1 VGVWTTKEHEMSEH
15 CETANTNMYPAI
27 PCLAGDIASGRAEE
41 TRPSSQKIYNVI
53 FCEKDRSSTML
64 PQANLISIW

>member
-1 VGVWTTKEHEMSEH
+1 MSEH

-41 TRPSSQKIYNVI
+41 TRSFPQKIYVVNFLWKRINVP
-53 FCEKDRSSTML
+53 CCRRR
-64 PQANLISIW
+64 IWFPSG